1 MNNDENNEL
10 KELVEL
16 SEQFLQFTDDLF
28 EKGLITESKYDEM
41 TKEKIEFL
49 KKVGGEIALN

>member
-16 SEQFLQFTDDLF
+16 SEQFLQFTDDLL
-28 EKGLITESKYDEM
+28 EKGLITESRYDEM